1 MRLRTDIFV
10 SALLRRAQGEGAYVA
25 VARRGAAEAG
35 ALFILVRSGRE
46 AFELFGPA
54 PQTSFSQ
61 ARPSDR
67 LFIRMLRATSE
78 AEVARRLDQEMRF
91 DPDLWLVEI
100 DDARGRPFVDL
111 APIDPET

>member
-10 SALLRRAQGEGAYVA
+10 SALLRRAQGEGAFVA

-46 AFELFGPA
+46 AFDLFGPA

-67 LFIRMLRATSE
+67 LFIRMLRADNE
-78 AEVARRLDQEMRF
+78 AAVARRLDQETRF
-91 DPDLWLVEI
+91 DPDLWIVEI
-100 DDARGRPFVDL
+100 EDAHARPFVDVV
-111 APIDPET
+111 PDEPES